1 MLTEDAQQTKS
12 PVKSKL
18 ATAALLLASML
29 TLGAGGCEEYEPDEP
44 NPSPE
49 QSAPA
54 NS

>member
-1 MLTEDAQQTKS
+1 MFTENSQQTRS

-18 ATAALLLASML
+18 ATAALLLASIL
-29 TLGAGGCEEYEPDEP
+29 TLGVGGCEEYDPDEP